1 MGEWSEYF
9 EDFPEENPANWVN
22 GQFVP
27 TEATRQYAIE
37 VGNSFVAETH
47 QNLQQKMPA
56 KAAEAECVTS
66 ERSSENGNQA
76 KAKTSPVSTMRK
88 SPPNKA
94 ETALL
99 EPFDVLPLDRILVP
113 STEKE
118 FASAVAEIKAS
129 KIVGFDSESK
139 PVFVKGRVSEG
150 PHIVQ
155 FATLD
160 KAFIFQV
167 HRSECHQYL
176 VEMFQSEE
184 VLKVGFGLKSDRGQI
199 HKKFGVSLKSV
210 LDLNS
215 VFRKDGYRGATG
227 VRAAVAIV
235 FNKKFHKS
243 KNVTTSNWALPQLTS
258 RQLIYAANDAYA
270 ALRVLS
276 ALNG

>member
-27 TEATRQYAIE
+27 TAATRQYAIE

-47 QNLQQKMPA
+47 QKLQQKMPA
-56 KAAEAECVTS
+56 KAAEAERVTS
-66 ERSSENGNQA
+66 ERSSENGNQG
-76 KAKTSPVSTMRK
+76 KAKSTMRK
-88 SPPNKA
+88 SPPSKA

-99 EPFDVLPLDRILVP
+99 ESFDVLPLDRIFVP

-129 KIVGFDSESK
+129 KIVGFDTESK
-139 PVFVKGRVSEG
+139 PVFAKDTVSEG

-199 HKKFGVSLKSV
+199 HKKFGVSLRSV

-243 KNVTTSNWALPQLTS
+243 KNVTTSNWTLPQLTS